1 MRVPTLAFVLC
12 LVANVSWTQELT
24 VHGVVI
30 DDSGAALPGAMVVL
44 TRDGGNPRETTSD
57 PTGNF
62 AFANV
67 GPGQYRVRVEL
78 TGFQPADLALVVGST
93 EPPPVP
99 VRLKIGFDEEVTIA
113 AQRSGDPLSPSGN
126 ADAVEFD
133 PDALRRLP
141 LDMQNLRMLIENF
154 TAAGSAGGAS
164 FVIDGVETD
173 AADVPQAAIHRLTIN
188 RNPYTAEYK
197 TPGKARVEIETELG
211 SRRFFHGAGALFV
224 RNSALDARNAFAV
237 TTPDMSRL
245 LSEASFG
252 GPLPRRGWSFF
263 TSGQAL
269 ADNQAAI
276 ISARTLAGPLTR
288 NVPTPER
295 RTILFGRIDFR
306 PGKTHALSAR
316 YDLFD
321 DVERGHGVGG
331 LRLADQAFTTTERR
345 QRLQLDDR
353 RVVSATFANDLRV
366 DAADSN
372 RHDGTPVAGQSIVV
386 AGAFIGGASQT
397 FTVNRSRSVQAADVA
412 SFTIGGHALRIG
424 ARTKVRWLDVVDGT
438 NFGGTFR
445 FASLGDFSI
454 GRPALFSIRGGNPEV
469 SFSDVDADVF
479 AETDF
484 RPRDSIGITTGLR
497 YDWQSRVA
505 DVNNVAPRVSMAF
518 APGGK
523 KLVFRVGGGLYYRS
537 VPETAVARSRL
548 FGAGGL
554 EETTIAAPPFPL
566 SASAVAFQD
575 ASLNGW
581 QLDPALR
588 APMTTQATIGAERV
602 LWRRSSI
609 AVEYL
614 AMRTVGAL
622 RAHDINAPAPTTLIR
637 PNPRRLNVN
646 QIESTGES
654 RTDAMTVTF
663 RGRIGGFKGSIQY
676 ALARTIDNSSG
687 PFDLPADNGNFAA
700 ETGLADFDR
709 RHRLSVAG
717 TYGWGRDRVRL
728 GTSFTMASAGPFDIT
743 TGSDDNHDLVAN
755 DRPAGVVRNSGTGSG
770 LAQLDVRFTTVFR
783 APRPPSAD
791 PQSAKREQTDNLELN
806 LDVFN
811 ALNAVNAT
819 TFVGVITSP
828 LFGQPDGARP
838 ARSMQLSLRY
848 RF

>member
-1 MRVPTLAFVLC
+1 MSSWLDPVRRAFDAAPSPITFFFRDDDAGWEDEKLYRLLDVMMYFGAPIAVAAIPMAIQTRLAADLRALVTAPATVVSVHQHGFAHVNHEATGRKSEFGPSRSRDLQRRDVADGKQRLEDALGLPPSSMFTPPWNRCTTETAEC
-12 LVANVSWTQELT
+12 LVELGFDLLSRDIT
-24 VHGVVI
+24 AEPLAIDGLRELRVHGVVV
-30 DDSGAALPGAMVVL
+30 DESGAALPGATVVL
-44 TRDGGNPRETTSD
+44 TRDGGSPRETTSD

-78 TGFQPADLALVVGST
+78 TGFQPADLPLVVGSS
-93 EPPPVP
+93 EPPSMP
-99 VRLKIGFDEEVTIA
+99 VRLKIGFDEEVTVA

-164 FVIDGVETD
+164 FVIDGGGAQ
-173 AADVPQAAIHRLTIN
+173 AAHGPPAAIHRLTIN

-197 TPGKARVEIETELG
+197 TPGKARVEIETERG

-331 LRLADQAFTTTERR
+331 LRLVDQAFTTTERR

-366 DAADSN
+366 DAADSH
-372 RHDGTPVAGQSIVV
+372 RHDGTLVAGQSNVV
-386 AGAFIGGASQT
+386 AGAFIGGATQT

-438 NFGGTFR
+438 NFGGAFR
-445 FASLGDFSI
+445 FASLGEFSI
-454 GRPALFSIRGGNPEV
+454 CRPALFSIRSGNPEV

-484 RPRDSIGITTGLR
+484 RPRDSIGVTPGLR

-554 EETTIAAPPFPL
+554 EETTIPAPPSPL
-566 SASAVAFQD
+566 SPSAHPVQQ
-575 ASLNGW
+575 ASLNLW

-588 APMTTQATIGAERV
+588 TPMTTQATIGAERV

-663 RGRIGGFKGSIQY
+663 RGRIGGFKGPAHY
-676 ALARTIDNSSG
+676 ALAPTI
-687 PFDLPADNGNFAA
+687 
-700 ETGLADFDR
+700 
-709 RHRLSVAG
+709 
-717 TYGWGRDRVRL
+717 
-728 GTSFTMASAGPFDIT
+728 
-743 TGSDDNHDLVAN
+743 
-755 DRPAGVVRNSGTGSG
+755 
-770 LAQLDVRFTTVFR
+770 AQR
-783 APRPPSAD
+783 PRP
-791 PQSAKREQTDNLELN
+791 
-806 LDVFN
+806 
-811 ALNAVNAT
+811 
-819 TFVGVITSP
+819 G
-828 LFGQPDGARP
+828 
-838 ARSMQLSLRY
+838 
-848 RF
+848 